1 MSFKFVGSENG
12 MKKKVNIH
20 IGGYFASK
28 EAAIIHTVLG
38 SCVAVCLFD
47 PVERIGGMNHIF
59 LPGKADMAHFD
70 DAARYG
76 VNAMELLINKIINLG
91 GDCARLVAK
100 AFGGGNVIPAISGDN
115 GIGEQNIA
123 FTLEFLEKEGIRIIS
138 QNLGGNDSRKIYFH
152 TDSGD
157 VFLKRISS
165 VNLESIARED
175 MKRLGIVRKEI
186 QKAGEVDLF

>member
-1 MSFKFVGSENG
+1 

-70 DAARYG
+70 DAARDG

-91 GDCARLVAK
+91 GDRARLVAK

-115 GIGEQNIA
+115 GIGEQHIV